1 VLSYTFQS
9 NSYSGSLK
17 TIPQLKATYVIAD
30 GLLIM
35 WQASDS
41 EVLARAAAMTTTPQS
56 STGSTP
62 SPSATS
68 TLSPSSGLSTGA
80 KIGLGIGIPVVV
92 IAFLVIGF
100 FFWERRRGKQLVS
113 GHGYDTVKHVNE
125 KDAHVAQG
133 YGAPG
138 YGAGYGHQAS
148 QPQYGLQTET
158 LGANKSYDH
167 HREAS
172 QHTVD
177 RCVPGAQHCMAPLL
191 TVIP

>member
-113 GHGYDTVKHVNE
+113 GHGYDTVKQVNHSMGCRQ
-125 KDAHVAQG
+125 KH
-133 YGAPG
+133 
-138 YGAGYGHQAS
+138 
-148 QPQYGLQTET
+148 
-158 LGANKSYDH
+158 
-167 HREAS
+167 
-172 QHTVD
+172 
-177 RCVPGAQHCMAPLL
+177 
-191 TVIP
+191 